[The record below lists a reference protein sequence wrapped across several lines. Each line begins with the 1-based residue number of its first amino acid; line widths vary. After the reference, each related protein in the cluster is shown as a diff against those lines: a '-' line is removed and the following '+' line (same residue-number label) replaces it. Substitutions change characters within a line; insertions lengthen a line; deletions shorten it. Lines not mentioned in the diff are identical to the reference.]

1 MRPLVYNLAHGVVA
15 ITAGAVASS
24 TALPEFG
31 SSPHWN
37 DAGDRCA
44 DLALRPQAPGGLG
57 EQGASIGG
65 GGRALR
71 HWPCSRSTSSGS
83 TPSARPAAS
92 ARVAASN
99 SSTIRTPFRSGTAPM
114 AGPYACNPGFH
125 ATHVDCRN
133 YTATGPT
140 LTSGSRSKSVLSGIG
155 HHTEAAVV
163 VTKPNIMPLAGLR

>member
-1 MRPLVYNLAHGVVA
+1 MKRH
-15 ITAGAVASS
+15 
-24 TALPEFG
+24 LP
-31 SSPHWN
+31 SIL
-37 DAGDRCA
+37 AGD
-44 DLALRPQAPGGLG
+44 
-57 EQGASIGG
+57 
-65 GGRALR
+65 
-71 HWPCSRSTSSGS
+71 
-83 TPSARPAAS
+83 AAS
-92 ARVAASN
+92 RVRYCRRAALSPIMSLVGKCQLKACAASFGTAQASN